1 MLITKF
7 SIFEAQNRIHAG
19 GNVFSNNHRSPNLP
33 ASCAMIDIDN
43 ISIVD
48 NFING
53 IIEDKFTFGSKFLGN
68 PMSASGTWQRTK
80 LLDICNALNCDLLF
94 KETSTNTIYKFQ
106 GNNGSISLPSLDG
119 YNLIDTSDRL
129 YVEIR
134 YGQPEAVMFR
144 TEGLKM
150 IDLDTYPIFEAAL
163 KFTKELRSNGIMVS
177 LYLVNDIIPGKIY
190 IKKYLPVSK
199 TQVENTH
206 LIDIS
211 NPNSWISVY
220 GSIGLL

>member
-19 GNVFSNNHRSPNLP
+19 GNVFSNNHRSPNLS

-80 LLDICNALNCDLLF
+80 LLNICNALNCDLLF

-134 YGQPEAVMFR
+134 YGRPEAVMFR

-150 IDLDTYPIFEAAL
+150 IDLDTDPIFEAAL
-163 KFTKELRSNGIMVS
+163 KFTKELRLNGIMVS

-211 NPNSWISVY
+211 NPNSWINVY

>member
-33 ASCAMIDIDN
+33 ANCAMIDIDN
-43 ISIVD
+43 ISIV
-48 NFING
+48 NNLING
-53 IIEDKFTFGSKFLGN
+53 IIEDKYTFGSKFLGN

-106 GNNGSISLPSLDG
+106 GNNAPISLPSLSG

-134 YGQPEAVMFR
+134 YARPKAVMFR

-150 IDLDTYPIFEAAL
+150 TDLDTDPIFGAAL
-163 KFTKELRSNGIMVS
+163 KFTKELRSNGIMVP
-177 LYLVNDIIPGKIY
+177 LYLVNDVIPGKIY

-199 TQVENTH
+199 TQVSNTH